1 MLQRLPILLAQVQ
14 VNNTSENL
22 LNKNQQFCYS
32 LYLAKE
38 ISKTFIQ
45 QFHTEEY
52 KKVVRKQ

>member
-45 QFHTEEY
+45 QFHTKEY